1 MNAAASG
8 VASGPGDPGPRPRR
22 YAFLGPE
29 GTFTEAAL
37 LQVPGTDAAVRT
49 PMGSVP
55 AALAAVREGRVDA
68 AVVPIENSVEGG
80 VTATLDD
87 VSFGAELR
95 ILREIVVPIRFVLV
109 APAGTELADVHAIS
123 THTVA
128 WAQIR
133 RWVAQHLPDADYVP
147 APSTAASA
155 VAMLD
160 GAGGVSTEGLG
171 YDAAVCSP
179 VVVAQHPELHVLAGD
194 IGDNTQAVTRF
205 VLVARPDA
213 PMPAP
218 TGADKT
224 SLVVPLWEDRPGA
237 LLDILEQ
244 FSTRGVNL
252 TRIESRPTKAH
263 LGDYFFSVDID
274 GHIQDDRVAD
284 ALMGVRRICPR
295 TRFLGSYPR
304 ADQRAVPV
312 ATHHS
317 DAAFIQARS
326 WVDNLKGQ

>member
-1 MNAAASG
+1 MTAAVSG
-8 VASGPGDPGPRPRR
+8 VAPGPVDPGPRARR
-22 YAFLGPE
+22 YAFLGPA

-37 LQVPGTDAAVRT
+37 MQVPGADAAERT
-49 PMGSVP
+49 PMNSVP
-55 AALAAVREGRVDA
+55 AALAAVREERVDA

-95 ILREIVVPIRFVLV
+95 ILREIVVPIRFSLV
-109 APAGTELADVHAIS
+109 APTGTELADVRTVS

-133 RWVAQHLPDADYVP
+133 RWVEENMPDVEYVP

-179 VVVAQHPELHVLAGD
+179 VVVTAHPELHVLAED
-194 IGDNTQAVTRF
+194 IGDNKQAVTRF

-213 PMPAP
+213 RMPAP

-224 SLVVPLWEDRPGA
+224 SLVVPLWQDRPGA

-244 FSTRGVNL
+244 FATRGVNL
-252 TRIESRPTKAH
+252 TRIESRPAKTH

-304 ADQRAVPV
+304 ADQLVVPV
-312 ATHHS
+312 ASHHS
-317 DAAFIQARS
+317 DAAFVQARS

>member
-1 MNAAASG
+1 M
-8 VASGPGDPGPRPRR
+8 
-22 YAFLGPE
+22 GPE

-37 LQVPGTDAAVRT
+37 LRVTGADAAVRT

-55 AALAAVREGRVDA
+55 AALAAVREDRADA

-95 ILREIVVPIRFVLV
+95 ILREIVVPIRFLLV
-109 APAGTELADVHAIS
+109 APEGTGLADVRTVS

-133 RWVAQHLPDADYVP
+133 RWTEENLPGVGYVP
-147 APSTAASA
+147 APSTAAAA

-160 GAGGVSTEGLG
+160 GAGGVSTAGLG

-179 VVVAQHPELHVLAGD
+179 AVAEQHPELHVLADD
-194 IGDNTQAVTRF
+194 IGDNRQAVTRF
-205 VLVARPDA
+205 VLVARPEA
-213 PMPAP
+213 PTPAR

-244 FSTRGVNL
+244 FATRGVNL
-252 TRIESRPTKAH
+252 TRIESRPTKTH
-263 LGDYFFSVDID
+263 LGHYFFSVDID

-304 ADQRAVPV
+304 ADERVVPV
-312 ATHHS
+312 ASQHS